1 MKLAA
6 PTILFFLISLAMVVV
21 AVVGHF
27 QPAQIPSELVGHR
40 FWLAVGGYAVLV
52 LGMLFRGK

>member
-6 PTILFFLISLAMVVV
+6 PTIVFFLVSLALVVM

-27 QPAQIPSELVGHR
+27 QPSQIPAELVGHR
-40 FWLAVGGYAVLV
+40 FWLAVGGYALLV

>member
-6 PTILFFLISLAMVVV
+6 PTILFFLVSLAMVVT
-21 AVVGHF
+21 AVVGRL
-27 QPAQIPSELVGHR
+27 QPSQIPPELVAHT
-40 FWLAVGGYAVLV
+40 FWLAVGGYALLV